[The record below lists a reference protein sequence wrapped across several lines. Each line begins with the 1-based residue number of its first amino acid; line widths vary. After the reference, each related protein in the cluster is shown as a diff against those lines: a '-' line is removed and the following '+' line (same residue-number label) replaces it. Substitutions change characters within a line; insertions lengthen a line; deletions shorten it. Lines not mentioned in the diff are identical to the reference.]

1 MEEEVQLFLDDA
13 KERMEKSIEHLNR
26 ELAKIRAGKAS
37 PSILDAVSVDY
48 YGTPT
53 PLSRVSNISVP
64 DARTLRVQPW
74 EKNMIGPIEKAI
86 MKANLGL
93 NPSNNGEVVIINI
106 PVLTEE
112 RRRDL
117 VKQVKAE
124 GENAKVSIRS
134 IRRDTNEELKKLQK
148 DGMSEDAEKD
158 AEDQV
163 QELTNK
169 YNKLIEDYIEQKETD
184 IMTI

>member
-37 PSILDAVSVDY
+37 PSILDGISVDY
-48 YGTPT
+48 YGTLT
-53 PLSRVSNISVP
+53 PLSRVSNISSP

-74 EKNMIGPIEKAI
+74 EKNMIDPIEKAI
-86 MKANLGL
+86 MKANIGL

-112 RRRDL
+112 RRLDL

-134 IRRDTNEELKKLQK
+134 IRRDTNDDLKKLEK
-148 DGMSEDAEKD
+148 EGLSEDAEKNS
-158 AEDQV
+158 ETEV
-163 QELTNK
+163 QELTQK
-169 YNKLIEDYIEQKETD
+169 YNKLVEDYIEKKETD

>member
-1 MEEEVQLFLDDA
+1 MEEEVQLFIDDA
-13 KERMEKSIEHLNR
+13 KEKMEKSMEHLNR

-37 PSILDAVSVDY
+37 PSILDVVSVDY
-48 YGTPT
+48 YGTLT
-53 PLSRVSNISVP
+53 PLSRVSSINSP
-64 DARTLRVQPW
+64 DARTLRIQPW

-86 MKANLGL
+86 MKANLGF

-112 RRRDL
+112 RRMDL
-117 VKQVKAE
+117 AKQVKAV

-134 IRRDTNEELKKLQK
+134 IRRDTNEELKSLQK
-148 DGMSEDAEKD
+148 DGMSEDAEKV
-158 AEDQV
+158 AETVV

-169 YNKLIEDYIEQKETD
+169 FNKLIDDYIVQKEND

>member
-13 KERMEKSIEHLNR
+13 KERMAKAIEHLR
-26 ELAKIRAGKAS
+26 KELSKIRAGKAT
-37 PSILDAVSVDY
+37 PSILDVVSVDY
-48 YGTPT
+48 YGTLT
-53 PLSRVSNISVP
+53 PLSRISNISSP

-74 EKNMIGPIEKAI
+74 EKNMIDPIEKAI

-117 VKQVKAE
+117 AKQVKAE
-124 GENAKVSIRS
+124 GEKAKVSIRS
-134 IRRDTNEELKKLQK
+134 VRRETNEELKKLKK
-148 DGMSEDAEKD
+148 DGMSEDVEKD
-158 AEDQV
+158 AENDV

-169 YNKLIEDYIEQKETD
+169 YNKLVDEYLEQKEKD